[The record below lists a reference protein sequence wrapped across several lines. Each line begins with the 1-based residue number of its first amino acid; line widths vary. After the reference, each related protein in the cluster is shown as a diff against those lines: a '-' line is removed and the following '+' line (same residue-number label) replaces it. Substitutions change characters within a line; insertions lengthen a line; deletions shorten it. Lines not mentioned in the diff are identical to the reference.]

1 MPVLA
6 PAAPPERPPLS
17 PAGPVPAVFH
27 RRLEAEWAPSMPPPL
42 RRGRFLVFA
51 HAVLAHADPYG
62 VLEPRAGLDI
72 LTSLARCACVRL
84 DTAELLLRAT
94 VAAGLVRRSTDRI
107 TLASPYAPDWSAAV
121 DLLTAH
127 GDDGTPLS
135 APYAAGCD
143 TAPAAPQDRP
153 RTGRTPIPTPLEGP
167 THAHRP

>member
-17 PAGPVPAVFH
+17 PAGPVPAVFR
-27 RRLEAEWAPSMPPPL
+27 RRLEAEWSPSMPTPL

-62 VLEPRAGLDI
+62 VLEPRAGLDV

-94 VAAGLVRRSTDRI
+94 VAAGLVRRTADHL
-107 TLASPYAPDWSAAV
+107 TLASPYSPDWSAAV
-121 DLLTAH
+121 DLVTAH
-127 GDDGTPLS
+127 GDGCTPLS
-135 APYAAGCD
+135 APRTAGYD
-143 TAPAAPQDRP
+143 AAPATPQDRP
-153 RTGRTPIPTPLEGP
+153 RTGRTAIPSPLEGP
-167 THAHRP
+167 THAH